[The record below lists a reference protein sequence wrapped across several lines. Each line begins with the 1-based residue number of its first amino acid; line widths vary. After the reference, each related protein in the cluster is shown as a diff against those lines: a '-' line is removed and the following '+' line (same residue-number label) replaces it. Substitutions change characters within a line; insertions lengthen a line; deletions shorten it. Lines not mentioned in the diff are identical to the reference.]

1 MDDDEF
7 RRLST
12 AVLDAVEHQVE
23 TWFQDFDV
31 DVEGTRNGSML
42 TLAFADGPVLINTQ
56 PPLHELWLAARGLGY
71 HYRRS
76 DVGQW
81 RDTRTD
87 EELSETLSRLCS
99 GLASTPLSVAIP

>member
-31 DVEGTRNGSML
+31 DVEGARNGSML
-42 TLAFADGPVLINTQ
+42 TLTFADGPVLINTQ
-56 PPLHELWLAARGLGY
+56 PPLHELWIAARGAGY

-76 DVGQW
+76 DGDRW

-99 GLASTPLSVAIP
+99 ELASTPLSVAIP